1 MKLKTFNKPTL
12 IVIAGATAV
21 GKTKFCLNLA
31 KKYQTSIISAD
42 SRQFYRELKIGTAAP
57 TEQELQTV
65 PHYFIAHLSI
75 HDYYSTSRFEQDV
88 LQLLPS
94 LFQQNQVVIMTGG
107 SGLYLDTVCHGI
119 DELPDPDPE
128 IRQYVIALYEKKGI
142 EELRKQLRILD
153 YDYYQKV
160 DIANYKRLMRAI
172 EVSLQT
178 GMPYSK
184 FLQQKRKK
192 RDFEIEKYCLV
203 RPREILFERINRR
216 VDEMMEN
223 NLLQEAKQLH
233 PYKKLNALN
242 TVGYKELFQY
252 IEGQITL
259 EEAINNIKV
268 NTRRYAKRQLNWFK
282 RDPNYQYI
290 DLAANEF

>member
-12 IVIAGATAV
+12 IVIAGPTAV

-203 RPREILFERINRR
+203 RPREILFERINQR

>member
-1 MKLKTFNKPTL
+1 
-12 IVIAGATAV
+12 
-21 GKTKFCLNLA
+21 
-31 KKYQTSIISAD
+31 
-42 SRQFYRELKIGTAAP
+42 
-57 TEQELQTV
+57 
-65 PHYFIAHLSI
+65 
-75 HDYYSTSRFEQDV
+75 
-88 LQLLPS
+88 
-94 LFQQNQVVIMTGG
+94 MTGG

>member
-12 IVIAGATAV
+12 IVIAGPTAV

-128 IRQYVIALYEKKGI
+128 IRQYVIALYE
-142 EELRKQLRILD
+142 
-153 YDYYQKV
+153 
-160 DIANYKRLMRAI
+160 
-172 EVSLQT
+172 
-178 GMPYSK
+178 
-184 FLQQKRKK
+184 
-192 RDFEIEKYCLV
+192 
-203 RPREILFERINRR
+203 
-216 VDEMMEN
+216 
-223 NLLQEAKQLH
+223 
-233 PYKKLNALN
+233 
-242 TVGYKELFQY
+242 
-252 IEGQITL
+252 
-259 EEAINNIKV
+259 
-268 NTRRYAKRQLNWFK
+268 
-282 RDPNYQYI
+282 
-290 DLAANEF
+290 

>member
-12 IVIAGATAV
+12 IVIAGPTAV

-233 PYKKLNALN
+233 PYRKLNALN